1 MRKLRKF
8 KKIKTVNNIY
18 KKINKLFKC
27 SCKNRTFHRKCKTRN
42 TRNTR
47 NTRKTRKTRNTR
59 NTRKRIRGGNYAK
72 DVTMTELEGVAS
84 KSLDGITV
92 AIPGSVMSGSA
103 YKKHM
108 EYLEMHG
115 TE

>member
-1 MRKLRKF
+1 MRKSRKF
-8 KKIKTVNNIY
+8 KKIKPVHNIY

-27 SCKNRTFHRKCKTRN
+27 SCKNRIFHRKCKTR
-42 TRNTR
+42 
-47 NTRKTRKTRNTR
+47 KTRKRM
-59 NTRKRIRGGNYAK
+59 KGGNYAK

-92 AIPGSVMSGSA
+92 VTPGSVMSGSA